1 MREAG
6 ALQPKE
12 NSDGEDV
19 GLSDTPYLIE
29 TDHLRKEFGDVLAV
43 EDLCLQIPR
52 GEFFGFLGPNGSG
65 KTTTIK
71 LLAGLLRPTKGRALI
86 GGHDIQKEHIAA
98 KRLIGYVPD
107 MPYLYEKLS
116 AREFLRFVG
125 DLYELPEKTLKR
137 RIPELLDLFGLTPV
151 ADRLIEDYSHGMRQK
166 VVISACLLHD
176 PQVIIIDE
184 PMVGLDPQSAH
195 LVKTILRRQ
204 CDQGAAVFM
213 STHTLSLAEDVCDR
227 VGIILKGKLIALG
240 TVSELKEQYGNQ
252 GDLEELFLDLTG
264 RIVK

>member
-1 MREAG
+1 M
-6 ALQPKE
+6 
-12 NSDGEDV
+12 
-19 GLSDTPYLIE
+19 IE
-29 TDHLRKEFGDVLAV
+29 IEHLRKEFGDVVAV
-43 EDLCLQIPR
+43 EDLCLQIAP

-71 LLAGLLRPTKGRALI
+71 LLTGLLRPTAGRARI
-86 GGHDIQKEHIAA
+86 GGHDIQKEHVAA

-107 MPYLYEKLS
+107 TPYLYEKLS

-125 DLYELPEKTLKR
+125 DLYEIPEATLKN

-166 VVISACLLHD
+166 SVMCACLLHE
-176 PQVIIIDE
+176 PRAIIIDE
-184 PMVGLDPQSAH
+184 PMVGLDPQSCH
-195 LVKTILRRQ
+195 LVKTILREQ
-204 CDQGAAVFM
+204 CARGVSVFM

-227 VGIILKGKLIALG
+227 VGIILKGRLLALG
-240 TVSELKEQYGNQ
+240 AVAELKRQYGKES
-252 GDLEELFLDLTG
+252 DLEELFLDLTG

>member
-1 MREAG
+1 M
-6 ALQPKE
+6 
-12 NSDGEDV
+12 
-19 GLSDTPYLIE
+19 IE
-29 TDHLRKEFGDVLAV
+29 TEHLRKEFGDVVAV
-43 EDLCLQIPR
+43 EDLSLRIPP

-71 LLAGLLRPTKGRALI
+71 LLTGLLRPTRGRALI
-86 GGHDIQKEHIAA
+86 GGHDIQQEHLAA

-107 MPYLYEKLS
+107 TPYLYEKLT

-125 DLYELPEKTLKR
+125 DLYELPEAALKQ

-166 VVISACLLHD
+166 AVMAACLLHE
-176 PQVIIIDE
+176 PRVIIIDE

-195 LVKTILRRQ
+195 LVKTILREQCRQ
-204 CDQGAAVFM
+204 GVSVFM

-227 VGIILKGKLIALG
+227 VGIILKGRLVALG
-240 TVSELKEQYGNQ
+240 TVTELKQQFGSE
-252 GDLEELFLDLTG
+252 GDLEDLFLDLTG
-264 RIVK
+264 RIVQ

>member
-1 MREAG
+1 M
-6 ALQPKE
+6 
-12 NSDGEDV
+12 
-19 GLSDTPYLIE
+19 IE
-29 TDHLRKEFGDVLAV
+29 TEHLRKEFGDVLAV
-43 EDLCLQIPR
+43 EDLSLRIPA

-71 LLAGLLRPTKGRALI
+71 LLTGLLRPTKGRALI
-86 GGHDIQKEHIAA
+86 GGHDIQRDHIAA

-107 MPYLYEKLS
+107 TPYLYEKLS
-116 AREFLRFVG
+116 AREFLGFVG
-125 DLYELPEKTLKR
+125 DLYELPEATMKA
-137 RIPELLDLFGLTPV
+137 RIPELLELFGLTPV

-166 VVISACLLHD
+166 VVMSACLLHE
-176 PQVIIIDE
+176 PRVIIIDE

-204 CDQGAAVFM
+204 CDEGAAVFM

-227 VGIILKGKLIALG
+227 VGIILKGRVIALG
-240 TVSELKEQYGNQ
+240 SVAELKAQFGNE

-264 RIVK
+264 RIVE